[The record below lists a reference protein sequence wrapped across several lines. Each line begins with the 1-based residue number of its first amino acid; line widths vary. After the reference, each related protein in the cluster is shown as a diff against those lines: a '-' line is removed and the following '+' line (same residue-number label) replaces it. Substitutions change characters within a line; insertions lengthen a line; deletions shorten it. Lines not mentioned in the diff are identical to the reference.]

1 MIKVTN
7 LDLARQL
14 VQAVKEQQEAGAKY
28 QETNKKVDE
37 LKTAIAQE
45 AINELESTES
55 TEVAE
60 TDVAVV

>member
-1 MIKVTN
+1 MTN

-14 VQAVKEQQEAGAKY
+14 VQAVKEQQEAAAKY
-28 QETNKKVDE
+28 QETNKKDDE